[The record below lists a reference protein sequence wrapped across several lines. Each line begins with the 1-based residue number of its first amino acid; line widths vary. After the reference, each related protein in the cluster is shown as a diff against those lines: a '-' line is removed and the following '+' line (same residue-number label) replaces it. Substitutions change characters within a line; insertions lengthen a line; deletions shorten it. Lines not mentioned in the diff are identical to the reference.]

1 MIFGPREFSIVM
13 GVLCLLGT
21 GILVWTFAIAIK
33 EGARNTTGNTT
44 DNNDY
49 RNKGEKNHNTHG

>member
-13 GVLCLLGT
+13 GVLCLLGI
-21 GILVWTFAIAIK
+21 GLLVWTFAIAIK
-33 EGARNTTGNTT
+33 EGARNTT